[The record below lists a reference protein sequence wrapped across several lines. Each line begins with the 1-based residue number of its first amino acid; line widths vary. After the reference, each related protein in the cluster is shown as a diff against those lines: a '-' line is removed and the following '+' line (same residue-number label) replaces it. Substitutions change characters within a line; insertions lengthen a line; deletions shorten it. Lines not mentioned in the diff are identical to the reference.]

1 MIKNYKLL
9 ALSGIAL
16 TVGVLSTAFM
26 FADDTKIK
34 QGKYKHGKGF
44 EKSANG
50 TKTAYTQSAH
60 DQTSPGTC
68 NSCHSGGAATPV
80 VNLTASPAFGVGNT
94 YVPGQVYT
102 ISYTATGYSF
112 FGFDLE
118 MNDGNTTTSM
128 TAGTLAAGTNSR
140 YTANPY
146 NQGFPSNISHNAK
159 IATGQAATFT
169 WTAPTNGA
177 VVYLFSNVV
186 GVNGNNNDNGD
197 KEAFYNLVL
206 NPANLNI
213 AEANSNLKNLSVY
226 PNPAKDFVT
235 VNYALANESDV
246 AISILDLNG
255 KVVNSISDSK
265 ESEGEKSV
273 KINTS
278 AFPSGIYFLNLN
290 INGVNKQE
298 KLIIQ

>member
-1 MIKNYKLL
+1 MKNYKLL
-9 ALSGIAL
+9 TLSGVAL
-16 TVGVLSTAFM
+16 TVGILSTAFM
-26 FADDTKIK
+26 FGDDTNIK
-34 QGKYKHGKGF
+34 YGKYKHGKGY

-68 NSCHSGGAATPV
+68 NGCHGGGSATPV
-80 VNLTASPAFGVGNT
+80 ASITATPAFGPGNT
-94 YVPGQVYT
+94 YISGQVYT
-102 ISYTATGYSF
+102 ISYTATGYPF

-159 IATGQAATFT
+159 IPTGSSATFT

-177 VVYLFSNVV
+177 TVYLFSNVV
-186 GVNGNNNDNGD
+186 GVNGNNNDNLD

-206 NPANLNI
+206 TCGNLGLE
-213 AEANSNLKNLSVY
+213 EAKSVLQNVSVY
-226 PNPAKDFVT
+226 PNPSKDFVN
-235 VNYALANESDV
+235 VKYALEKESDV
-246 AISILDLNG
+246 SLSLLDLTG
-255 KVVNSISDSK
+255 KVVYSISETK
-265 ESEGEKSV
+265 ENEGEKNI

-278 AFPSGIYFLNLN
+278 AFPSGVYFLNLKC
-290 INGVNKQE
+290 NGVNKQE